1 VCSSD
6 LTIKPAD
13 KGGAIVIWSTADYIK
28 EAARQLSRRD
38 HYRLLPSDPTTK
50 YFKEVCTFVKYC
62 RDAEF
67 LAAHDSKYLLS
78 YQPRLATFYMLP
90 KIHKKGVPG
99 RPIVSACGCPTE
111 RISAFVDYHLRPLV
125 AKTSS
130 YIRDSTDFLNKLAG
144 LDIPDDAILC
154 TLDVSSLYT
163 NIPHIEGLRAC
174 QQALDS
180 RQDKTPPTWLI
191 ESLLDKVLKMN
202 AFDFNGKIYHQ
213 VQGTS
218 MGTKCAPNYANL
230 FMSQLE
236 TELLEQCHTPLP
248 LIWLRF
254 IDDIFMV
261 WTHSPDE
268 LHEFLE
274 YVNRHHPTIKFTV
287 EQSTKEINFL
297 DVTVYRD
304 ESNAI
309 QTKLFS
315 KPTDAHLYLHY
326 SSCHHKSTKES
337 IPYSQAL
344 RARKICSKDEDFHS
358 ALDDMMGH
366 FLKRGYPK
374 RVLKIA
380 FNKASSHLRS
390 SLLEP
395 AEKVIKEGTLLISK
409 YRQGGYNPMERL
421 KPFIPTL
428 QGHGETRKLA
438 EAGFITGRRRGLTAG
453 Q

>member
-1 VCSSD
+1 
-6 LTIKPAD
+6 
-13 KGGAIVIWSTADYIK
+13 
-28 EAARQLSRRD
+28 
-38 HYRLLPSDPTTK
+38 
-50 YFKEVCTFVKYC
+50 
-62 RDAEF
+62 
-67 LAAHDSKYLLS
+67 
-78 YQPRLATFYMLP
+78 
-90 KIHKKGVPG
+90 
-99 RPIVSACGCPTE
+99 
-111 RISAFVDYHLRPLV
+111 
-125 AKTSS
+125 
-130 YIRDSTDFLNKLAG
+130 
-144 LDIPDDAILC
+144 
-154 TLDVSSLYT
+154 
-163 NIPHIEGLRAC
+163 
-174 QQALDS
+174 
-180 RQDKTPPTWLI
+180 
-191 ESLLDKVLKMN
+191 
-202 AFDFNGKIYHQ
+202 
-213 VQGTS
+213 

-274 YVNRHHPTIKFTV
+274 YVNRHHSTIKFTV

-304 ESNAI
+304 ETNEI

-344 RARKICSKDEDFHS
+344 RARKLCSKDEDFHS

-374 RVLKIA
+374 RVLKAA
-380 FNKASSHLRS
+380 FNKASSHLRRT
-390 SLLEP
+390 LLIP
-395 AEKVIKEGTLLISK
+395 AEKVIKEGTLLIAK

-421 KPFIPTL
+421 KPFIPIL
-428 QGHGETRKLA
+428 QGHGETKKLA
-438 EAGFITGRRRGLTAG
+438 DAGFIAGRRRGANLRDLLVSSRFLKLTTMTGSHPCGKPCATCPMMATATSFKSTSTGKDFRIRGHYDCQTSNAIYLITCNLCHLQYIGQTRNTINTRFRGHAMDIRRKDQAKPVGAHFSSTGHSERNVTITVMNNNDNWRTSHRLRTEEAYIGILSTLQPAG
-453 Q
+453 LNIIE